1 MEKFAQVVES
11 GATELSKGD
20 RVGIFFLFFALAF
33 AQVCL
38 GPGFPELNLERFES
52 ELPKPGKSAKDEAV
66 PFSFLEPKQK
76 CEAILAQGPCNGTSS
91 KLHSGHAN
99 LLTCIPRQHF
109 LICACHPFEHAT
121 TQSNCTLCIN

>member
-33 AQVCL
+33 EQVCL

-76 CEAILAQGPCNGTSS
+76 VRGNPCAGAMQWNIIQTAQRPC
-91 KLHSGHAN
+91 
-99 LLTCIPRQHF
+99 
-109 LICACHPFEHAT
+109 
-121 TQSNCTLCIN
+121 